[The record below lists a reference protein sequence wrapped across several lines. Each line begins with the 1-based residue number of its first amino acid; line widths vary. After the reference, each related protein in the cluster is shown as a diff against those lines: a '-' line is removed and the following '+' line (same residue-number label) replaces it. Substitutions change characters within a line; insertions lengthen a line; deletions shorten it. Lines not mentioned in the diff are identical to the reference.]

1 MTSSDNRPVTTS
13 SRGPWA
19 LAAAF
24 LGLVAILTTGA
35 VLIVRRTAQVPLEV
49 LEKGRE
55 LAREARGIAEA
66 FRTGKV
72 TYAFASSATQLNGTS
87 RLQVASLRQ
96 VELFERK
103 DEAAVFWGQLELP
116 DVVVEARAPV
126 EYVYYLD
133 LDAPWTF
140 TLEGREVRVLA
151 PAPAFNAP
159 AVDASA
165 LEYRVREGSWLR
177 DEEAALATLKAGL
190 TELTRRRAREHLPL
204 VRETARAQAERFV
217 ETWLRR
223 SFDDAGEL
231 RARVTF
237 ADEQTARPATLPTPA
252 PAR

>member
-1 MTSSDNRPVTTS
+1 MSTTA
-13 SRGPWA
+13 RGPWA
-19 LAAAF
+19 LVAAF
-24 LGLVAILTTGA
+24 LGLLAILTAGA
-35 VLIVRRTAQVPLEV
+35 VLIARQAVQAPVDL

-55 LAREARGIAEA
+55 LARDLRSVAEA
-66 FRTGKV
+66 FRTGTV
-72 TYAFASSATQLNGTS
+72 TYAFASSATELNGTS
-87 RLQVASLRQ
+87 RLQVATLRQ

-103 DEAAVFWGQLELP
+103 DEAAILWGQVQLP

-140 TLEGREVRVLA
+140 DLRGREVRVLA
-151 PAPAFNAP
+151 PAPAFNTP

-165 LEYRVREGSWLR
+165 LEYRVREGSLLR
-177 DEEAALATLKAGL
+177 DEESALLALKAGL
-190 TELTRRRAREHLPL
+190 TELTRRRAGEHLPL

-231 RARVTF
+231 RARVVF
-237 ADEQTARPATLPTPA
+237 ADERPALPPPA
-252 PAR
+252 AEAGRPRP